1 MADTFTKTK
10 EPAGVIA
17 DDWKDV
23 PVKKEHQPAATISI
37 MHYHSM
43 EDQLESITNNISRLE
58 TEKTNLESEMVKVKA
73 AIEA

>member
-10 EPAGVIA
+10 EPAGVNA

-23 PVKKEHQPAATISI
+23 PVEKEHQPSAIISI
-37 MHYHSM
+37 MNYHSM
-43 EDQLESITNNISRLE
+43 EDQLENITNNISKLE
-58 TEKTNLESEMVKVKA
+58 TEKTDLESEMVKVKA